1 MTPRRL
7 KRSPKSHFDALSHER
22 RYPPLRRRYS
32 GFRIDDGELT
42 LYFGFFLKVEVKV
55 EGVETLMNV
64 KEMEETER
72 RREERVG

>member
-7 KRSPKSHFDALSHER
+7 KRSPKSHFDALSHGR

-32 GFRIDDGELT
+32 GLRIDDGELT
-42 LYFGFFLKVEVKV
+42 LYFGFFLKV

>member
-22 RYPPLRRRYS
+22 RYPPFRRRYS

-42 LYFGFFLKVEVKV
+42 LYFGFFLKV